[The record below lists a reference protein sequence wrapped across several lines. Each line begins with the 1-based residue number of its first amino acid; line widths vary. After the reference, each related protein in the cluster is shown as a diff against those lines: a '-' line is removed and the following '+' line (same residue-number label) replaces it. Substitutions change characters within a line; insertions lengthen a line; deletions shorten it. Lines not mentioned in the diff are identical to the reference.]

1 MVSTIVT
8 FSLDKRSRGRSGS
21 RNFIASF
28 AEMIRARWN
37 CALLKQFSSDIGEN
51 ARNELSN
58 GTVCRWRVC
67 KERAECVEHSVG
79 RECAIGEMKSLS
91 RLKHRV
97 WIIRVISA
105 CISTCFQRVRPRQRE
120 GEHRTR
126 GEGLL
131 RPLDRYTAIT
141 RRRIDPTTRRLT
153 VRRIPRSTNPLI
165 LPRSPDTLS
174 FQEGE
179 KARPRMGQHVGKRNH
194 GMDTPENNRQP
205 YYSFLLNVHESL
217 TRTCTSWENTGRK
230 VNLWR
235 MARKSNCTLK
245 SRRKNYRKS
254 RNDFLVG
261 RRNAQRLCWCVET

>member
-1 MVSTIVT
+1 MR
-8 FSLDKRSRGRSGS
+8 DR
-21 RNFIASF
+21 
-28 AEMIRARWN
+28 
-37 CALLKQFSSDIGEN
+37 
-51 ARNELSN
+51 RNEI
-58 GTVCRWRVC
+58 
-67 KERAECVEHSVG
+67 
-79 RECAIGEMKSLS
+79 AISIEAS
-91 RLKHRV
+91 RLNH
-97 WIIRVISA
+97 
-105 CISTCFQRVRPRQRE
+105 PRDICVHIDVFSE
-120 GEHRTR
+120 GETERESEGGHRAR

-179 KARPRMGQHVGKRNH
+179 KARPRMGQHVGKQNH
-194 GMDTPENNRQP
+194 GMDTPENNRQR

-245 SRRKNYRKS
+245 SRRKN
-254 RNDFLVG
+254 
-261 RRNAQRLCWCVET
+261 